1 MKVIFTDIDG
11 CLNTFK
17 TKEMFQ
23 GYIGLDDKRL
33 DYLKEIVDA
42 TDAKLILSSTW
53 RLGYNKDGHP
63 LKDHGEYVKRKF
75 AEHGMEIYDVTPDLG
90 HNGIYRGQEI
100 KQWLSEHED
109 VENFIIIDDENF
121 DFSYEKLG
129 SRWIQTQYFRGDG
142 GIQPKHVKRAIK
154 MLNKE

>member
-1 MKVIFTDIDG
+1 MKVIFLDIDG
-11 CLNTFK
+11 TVNVYS

-23 GYIGLDDKRL
+23 GYIGIDDKRL
-33 DYLKEIVDA
+33 DYLKQIIDA
-42 TDAKLILSSTW
+42 TGAVIVLSSTW
-53 RLGYNKDGHP
+53 RLGYNKDGHEF
-63 LKDHGEYVKRKF
+63 KNHGDYLKRKF
-75 AEHGMEIYDVTPDLG
+75 SEHGLKIYDVTPDLG

-129 SRWIQTQYFRGDG
+129 SRWIQTQYYRGDG

-154 MLNKE
+154 MLNEE